1 MNSPRLTNHRVIE
14 LHQFANYNNQIQQQQ
29 QGVLPLSG
37 LIFSNFNIKQL
48 KTFKKFK
55 NR

>member
-14 LHQFANYNNQIQQQQ
+14 LHQFANYNNQIQQQ